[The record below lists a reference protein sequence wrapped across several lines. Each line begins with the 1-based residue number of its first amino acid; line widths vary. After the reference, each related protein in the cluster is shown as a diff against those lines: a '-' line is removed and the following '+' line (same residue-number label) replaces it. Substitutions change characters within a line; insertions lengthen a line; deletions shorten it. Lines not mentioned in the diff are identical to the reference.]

1 MKGFFKHPLRV
12 IARLIWLG
20 FELNLAALNFFIY
33 VLIPR
38 NPPLL
43 QARARWLQAG
53 SRRVLRIFD
62 AEILAIGPIP
72 KNGLLISNHLSYLD
86 ILVLSALTPSIFV
99 AKCEVRKWPVF
110 GLFARLA
117 GTLFADRERRTQV
130 RPLAVE
136 LKAALDHAALVVLFP
151 EGTSSDGRDVLP
163 FKSALLE
170 PATNT
175 AFALA
180 ASCIQYELEDGDV
193 AEEVCYWKD
202 MTFTP
207 HLLNL
212 LSKKRIIAFLRFS
225 ELGGRSAERKELALQ
240 LHSEILRLKSQEKPS
255 DMPLGIPAS
264 CKRLTN

>member
-1 MKGFFKHPLRV
+1 MKGLLKHPVRV

-20 FELNLAALNFFIY
+20 FELNLAALNFFVY

-38 NPPLL
+38 NPHSLH
-43 QARARWLQAG
+43 ARARWLQAG
-53 SRRVLRIFD
+53 SRRVLRIFN
-62 AEILAIGPIP
+62 AEILAVGPIP

-86 ILVLSALTPSIFV
+86 ILILSALTPSIFV
-99 AKCEVRKWPVF
+99 AKCEIRKWPVF

-130 RPLAVE
+130 RPLTLEVRAT
-136 LKAALDHAALVVLFP
+136 LDHAALVVLFP

-180 ASCIQYELEDGDV
+180 TSCIQYEVEDGNV
-193 AEEVCYWKD
+193 AEAVCYWRD
-202 MTFTP
+202 MTFGP

-212 LSKKRIIAFLRFS
+212 LSKKRIRAYLRFS
-225 ELGGRSAERKELALQ
+225 NLAERSADRKELARQ
-240 LHSEILRLKSQEKPS
+240 LRSEILKLKDLVFKAT
-255 DMPLGIPAS
+255 PA
-264 CKRLTN
+264 R